1 MRVEFLP
8 PNCTSKIKPLNLG
21 IIRSFKMNYR
31 NQLVKKCLL
40 NVESG
45 GRQKSVNVLEALHLI
60 SSAWEKVS
68 VHCISSSFVKAGF
81 PEIRNN
87 ETEFEEI
94 ESINS
99 NQIENCISTSGIN
112 FEDYITCDN
121 NIVTSEVPTPSD
133 LIDSDSDSCESAEGE
148 EECEMPT
155 SIEATQA
162 IKIVKAF
169 LSNSEG
175 QETNLQKVI
184 CVENAISDIIDKNRQ
199 QTKITD
205 FFV

>member
-1 MRVEFLP
+1 M
-8 PNCTSKIKPLNLG
+8 
-21 IIRSFKMNYR
+21 
-31 NQLVKKCLL
+31 
-40 NVESG
+40 
-45 GRQKSVNVLEALHLI
+45 I

-99 NQIENCISTSGIN
+99 NQIENCISTSSIN
-112 FEDYITCDN
+112 FEDYMTCDK
-121 NIVTSEVPTPSD
+121 NIVTSEVPTLSD
-133 LIDSDSDSCESAEGE
+133 LMDSDSDSYESAEGE
-148 EECEMPT
+148 KECKMPT
-155 SIEATQA
+155 LIEATQA

-184 CVENAISDIIDKNRQ
+184 CVENVISDIIDKNRQ